1 LPFSLIPF
9 LFLLIPIAEIT
20 VFVLVGSQIGVL
32 PTLALVI
39 LTAVAGSILLRW
51 QGLTAMTRIQTELA
65 AGRVP
70 GKELV
75 NGVMILLAGML
86 LMTPGF
92 VTDVLGLLLFVPP
105 IRDLVWRFLSK
116 RVTFQTFGSRRFGDG
131 LGGERAD
138 DANAE
143 PDIVDL
149 DEDEYQ
155 RHPDR
160 KSPWSIDDGS
170 NHTRH

>member
-1 LPFSLIPF
+1 MFWSGVKF
-9 LFLLIPIAEIT
+9 
-20 VFVLVGSQIGVL
+20 GVL

-39 LTAVAGSILLRW
+39 LTAIAGSILLRW
-51 QGLTAMTRIQTELA
+51 QGLATLARIQTELA

-75 NGVMILLAGML
+75 NGVMILVAGML

-92 VTDVLGLLLFVPP
+92 VTDLLGLLLFVPP
-105 IRDLVWRFLSK
+105 MRDLVWRFLSK
-116 RVTFQTFGSRRFGDG
+116 RVTFQTFGGRGFGA
-131 LGGERAD
+131 RAN
-138 DANAE
+138 DAPAA

-155 RHPDR
+155 RNPDR
-160 KSPWSIDDGS
+160 KSPWSIGDDS
-170 NHTRH
+170 NQTRH